1 MIWLLTSYFKF
12 LKFSHVYFL
21 VSFFVH
27 EFIRNFAL
35 SLITVKFEILTTATV
50 HGAMCVMVANLTA
63 IGQTVTKIW
72 AVLLSK
78 VRNQFLCVN
87 FMYAYTP

>member
-1 MIWLLTSYFKF
+1 MYISLLVF
-12 LKFSHVYFL
+12 LY
-21 VSFFVH
+21 

-50 HGAMCVMVANLTA
+50 HGAMCVMVANFTA

-78 VRNQFLCVN
+78 VRNQFLCIN